1 MTEAESYA
9 HIDRF
14 NRAVSSGDWSALLAT
29 LHPEAVMTF
38 VGVPL
43 GPFVGRDAIAAAYAA
58 NPPDDTMRV
67 LEVRSAGGTDIVRFE
82 WTRGGTGTLTL
93 HRDADQITGLAIR
106 FD

>member
-1 MTEAESYA
+1 MTEAESRA

-14 NRAVSSGDWSALLAT
+14 NAAVSSGDWSAVLAT

-38 VGVPL
+38 EGVPV
-43 GPFVGRDAIAAAYAA
+43 GPFAGRDAIAEAYAE
-58 NPPDDTMRV
+58 NPPSDTMRA
-67 LEVRSAGGTDIVRFE
+67 LDVRSAGTADIVRFE

-93 HRDADQITGLAIR
+93 HRESGQITSLLIR

>member
-1 MTEAESYA
+1 MSEAHA

-14 NRAVSSGDWSALLAT
+14 NAAVVGGDWSAFLAT

-38 VGVPL
+38 VGVPV
-43 GPFVGRDAIAAAYAA
+43 GPFVGRDAIAAAYAT

-67 LEVRSAGGTDIVRFE
+67 LSVDDDVIFFE
-82 WTRGGTGTLTL
+82 WSRGGTGTLTIQRSGNL
-93 HRDADQITGLAIR
+93 ITSLLIR

>member
-14 NRAVSSGDWSALLAT
+14 NAAVSGGDWSPVLAT
-29 LHPEAVMTF
+29 LHPDAVMTF
-38 VGVPL
+38 VGVPV
-43 GPFVGRDAIAAAYAA
+43 GPFVGRDAIAEAYAT
-58 NPPDDTMRV
+58 NPPDDTMRA
-67 LEVRSAGGTDIVRFE
+67 LDVRSEGPADIVRFE